1 MEQSTAE
8 LVKPQELQEI
18 QENVSIIVSK
28 TSSVVIL
35 NSDDEK
41 AAIDLGK
48 DLSDRAKRIEAIEK
62 SITDPANQTLKSTRA
77 FFAPFKADCANAI
90 ALLKGKILDFRAVQA
105 RKVAEEEAKIQKK
118 VEQGKMK
125 FSTAEKKLE
134 KIEQPKQTVTAEK
147 GAATSKKVPKY
158 EVVDVTKLPV
168 EYIQPNA
175 GAIWNAVRAGVKEIP
190 GVRIWEEDSLMIR

>member
-1 MEQSTAE
+1 
-8 LVKPQELQEI
+8 
-18 QENVSIIVSK
+18 
-28 TSSVVIL
+28 
-35 NSDDEK
+35 
-41 AAIDLGK
+41 
-48 DLSDRAKRIEAIEK
+48 
-62 SITDPANQTLKSTRA
+62 
-77 FFAPFKADCANAI
+77 
-90 ALLKGKILDFRAVQA
+90 
-105 RKVAEEEAKIQKK
+105 
-118 VEQGKMK
+118 MK

-134 KIEQPKQTVTAEK
+134 KIEQPKQTVTSEK